1 MSVFLMKTITILF
14 PDKRQE
20 TMLLRSDKVKQSKDI
35 VKALQQRHTI
45 RVDECQL
52 DIDDYFN
59 EGYIS
64 FSDAI
69 TGDHIVSVTW

>member
-1 MSVFLMKTITILF
+1 MSLFLMKTITILF
-14 PDKRQE
+14 PDKHQE
-20 TMLLRSDKVKQSKDI
+20 TMLLRSAKQSKDI

-59 EGYIS
+59 EGYMS

-69 TGDHIVSVTW
+69 TGDHIVSVMW